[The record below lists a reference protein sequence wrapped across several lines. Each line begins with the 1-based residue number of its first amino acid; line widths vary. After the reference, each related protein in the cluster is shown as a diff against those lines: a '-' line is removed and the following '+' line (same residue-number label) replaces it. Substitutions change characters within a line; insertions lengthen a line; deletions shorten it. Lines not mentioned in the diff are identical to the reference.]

1 MTHTKLEELTVL
13 VNSASPNALRSKKA
27 RKEFAKAIAQRI
39 NLWHPN
45 VESFVEEMTGLN
57 FYNAEDR
64 ALFIQFA
71 ERAF

>member
-1 MTHTKLEELTVL
+1 MTHTKLEELTAL
-13 VNSASPNALRSKKA
+13 VNGASPNALRSKRS
-27 RKEFAKAIAQRI
+27 RKEFAKAIAQRV

-45 VESFVEEMTGLN
+45 VESFVEEMSSLN

-64 ALFIQFA
+64 LLFLQFA